1 MNFGTLYLIPTP
13 LGENDISWVIPAAV
27 RQCIAGLGN
36 YIVEHPK
43 TARQFLKQVGCILPL
58 QEIRMQVLNEH
69 TPLQEF
75 ANLLA
80 PLLAGN
86 DVGLLSEAGCPA
98 VADPGAGLVRL
109 AHQRNLRVV
118 PFVGPSSILLA
129 LMASGLNGQRFVFHG
144 YLPAEKNRRVST
156 IVELERDS
164 IARDQTQ
171 IFIET
176 PYRNQ
181 KLLESLVFTC
191 HENTVL
197 CVACNLTLASE
208 YISTRTVKE
217 WKRALPELH
226 DKPAIFLL
234 QGNVQTLIKSSV
246 EPVVASKTR
255 RSSGPRRTS

>member
-1 MNFGTLYLIPTP
+1 VNSGTLYLIPTP
-13 LGENDISWVIPAAV
+13 LGADDIAWTTPAAV
-27 RQCIAGLGN
+27 RQCAAGLGH

-43 TARQFLKQVGCILPL
+43 TARQFLKQIGCILPL

-69 TPLQEF
+69 TPFNELEG
-75 ANLLA
+75 LLA

-109 AHQRNLRVV
+109 AHQKNLRVV
-118 PFVGPSSILLA
+118 PLVGPSSILLA
-129 LMASGLNGQRFVFHG
+129 LMASGLNGQRFVFRG
-144 YLPAEKNRRVST
+144 YLPAERSKRVSK

-191 HENTVL
+191 HDDTVL
-197 CVACNLTLASE
+197 CIACNLTLASE
-208 YISTRTVKE
+208 YISTRTVRE
-217 WKRALPELH
+217 WRHSLPELN

-234 QGNVQTLIKSSV
+234 QGNEEHSNKSSV
-246 EPVVASKTR
+246 TPASKIRAKEGAR
-255 RSSGPRRTS
+255 RRP